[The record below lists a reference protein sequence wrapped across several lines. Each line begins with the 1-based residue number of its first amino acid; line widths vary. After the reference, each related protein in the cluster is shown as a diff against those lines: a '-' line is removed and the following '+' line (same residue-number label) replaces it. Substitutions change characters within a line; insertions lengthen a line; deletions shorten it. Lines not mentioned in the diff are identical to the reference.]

1 MSSIS
6 SIWRHPIKAYGRE
19 ALASVAL
26 KSGEC
31 MPWDRIWA
39 LAHEASKAPAGEWAR
54 CVNFNRAAGIPT
66 LMAIT
71 AELDEDSQTITLR
84 HPDRPDLTFQPDD
97 VPNALVEWTTP
108 LVPSGRAQPSHIM
121 RLDKH
126 GYPDSAY
133 PSISL
138 ANSASHAAVEQQLG
152 RDLSIHRWRSNIW
165 IDDVAA
171 WVEFGWIGK
180 DIAIGG
186 AILRVKEPATR
197 CMSTAANP
205 DTGQRDAD
213 TLGALEHFG
222 HQDFSVL
229 AEVIQDGTI
238 AIGDSVQVL

>member
-1 MSSIS
+1 MSSVS
-6 SIWRHPIKAYGRE
+6 SIWRHPIKALGRE
-19 ALASVAL
+19 SLTSVAL
-26 KSGEC
+26 RTGEC
-31 MPWDRIWA
+31 LPWDRVWA
-39 LAHEASKAPAGEWAR
+39 LAHEASKATSGEWAR
-54 CVNFNRAAGIPT
+54 CGNFNRAAGVPA

-71 AELDEDSQTITLR
+71 AELDEATQEITLH
-84 HPDRPDLTFQPDD
+84 HPDRPDLTFHPDD
-97 VPNALVEWTTP
+97 APEALVAWSAP

-133 PSISL
+133 PSVSL
-138 ANSASHAAVEQQLG
+138 ANTASHNQVEQHLG

-165 IDDVAA
+165 FDGASPWAEFAWVGKDVA
-171 WVEFGWIGK
+171 IGN
-180 DIAIGG
+180 

-205 DTGQRDAD
+205 ETGQRDAD

-222 HQDFSVL
+222 HQEFSVL

-238 AIGDSVQVL
+238 ALGDSVQVL

>member
-6 SIWRHPIKAYGRE
+6 SIWRHPIKAHGRE

-31 MPWDRIWA
+31 LPWDRIWA
-39 LAHEASKAPAGEWAR
+39 LAHEESKAQPGEWSR
-54 CVNFNRAAGIPT
+54 CGNFNRAAGIPA

-71 AELDEDSQTITLR
+71 AELDESTQTITLR
-84 HPDRPDLTFQPDD
+84 HPERPDLIFCPDD
-97 VPNALVEWTTP
+97 APQALVEWTKSM
-108 LVPSGRAQPSHIM
+108 VPNNRPQPSHIM
-121 RLDKH
+121 RLDRH

-138 ANSASHAAVEQQLG
+138 ANTASHNAVARQLG
-152 RDLSIHRWRSNIW
+152 DEISIHRWRSNIW
-165 IDDVAA
+165 IDGIEPWAEFD
-171 WVEFGWIGK
+171 WVGK
-180 DIAIGG
+180 EIAIGD

-197 CMSTAANP
+197 CLSTAANP
-205 DTGQRDAD
+205 DTGQRDVD
-213 TLGALEHFG
+213 TLGALKHFD

-238 AIGDSVQVL
+238 AIGDSLQVL

>member
-1 MSSIS
+1 
-6 SIWRHPIKAYGRE
+6 
-19 ALASVAL
+19 L
-26 KSGEC
+26 KSDEC
-31 MPWDRIWA
+31 LPWDRVWA
-39 LAHEASKAPAGEWAR
+39 LAHEASGAQPGEWAR
-54 CVNFNRAAGIPT
+54 CGNFNRAAGIPA

-71 AELDEDSQTITLR
+71 AELDESTQTITLR
-84 HPDRPDLTFQPDD
+84 HPNRPDLVFCPDD
-97 VPNALVEWTTP
+97 APQALVDWTTP

-138 ANSASHAAVEQQLG
+138 ANTASHTAVEQQLG
-152 RDLSIHRWRSNIW
+152 HDLSIHRWRSNIW
-165 IDDVAA
+165 IDGAA
-171 WVEFGWIGK
+171 PWAEFGWIGR
-180 DIAIGG
+180 DVAIGN
-186 AILRVKEPATR
+186 AVLRVKEPATR

-213 TLGALEHFG
+213 TLGALKHFG